1 MQYHIVGKNIDVTDG
16 LKETLTTKLHQLF
29 KSFEPVTHVDAAFY
43 LEHHE
48 QVVEV
53 SARYHAHEIH
63 ASAKSADMY
72 QSIDQVID
80 KLSAQLVKHK
90 EKLIESHR

>member
-1 MQYHIVGKNIDVTDG
+1 MQYHIVGKNIDLTDG
-16 LKETLTTKLHQLF
+16 LKETLTLKLNHLF
-29 KSFEPVTHVDAAFY
+29 ESFEPISHVDAALY
-43 LEHHE
+43 VEHYE

-53 SARYHAHEIH
+53 SARYHSHEIH

-72 QSIDQVID
+72 QSIDEVID

-90 EKLIESHR
+90 EKLIDSHR